1 MMATLETYQ
10 TPKFITFPSVTYDPK
25 FGEVDTQVVDEDP
38 YWIEAAASVVF
49 DPKNTHSTRLQ
60 ELRSELS

>member
-1 MMATLETYQ
+1 M
-10 TPKFITFPSVTYDPK
+10 TYDPK

-49 DPKNTHSTRLQ
+49 DPKNTRSTRLQ